1 MKLKQVLSP
10 KALLKSLRQM
20 TYRFPIA
27 VVLLVLLTIFLSY
40 MACGERLDDNTVT
53 TTLFFLCG
61 GILLDYLLSLWG
73 EEQSSPVTKKRY
85 WIIKASVLAV
95 WTVYCGVLYVTH
107 FNWERNVPFIVG
119 NVAWLVAVLAA
130 IPFVAYLREKDDVKS
145 WHFIF
150 ANLRAYII
158 SLLVAAFMDGGL
170 LGLLY
175 GTAALFR
182 IPTRGDTVPL
192 VLTIISLV
200 LIQGVLFFA
209 LVPSGERKH
218 NTSTEMSKFLRNTV
232 SWLFIPL
239 LGAYMLVL
247 YVYTVRILITW
258 NLPEGLIS
266 YLVSAVM
273 AMYVLCY
280 FLLYPQIKEGGT
292 WQAKLLTRWLPIAIL
307 PLLVL
312 MTVAVGVR
320 IGNYG
325 ITELRLYLATVLAWF
340 YAVCIGVLVSKTKR
354 FRWIY
359 LSFAAIFILS
369 SGQPLNYFFITK
381 KVMMHKV
388 DKLIAEKNA
397 QLPFPKGWGWMT
409 GEELAAQG
417 CNLTRDEIEEICELA
432 CYLNRY
438 NGYDTEEYFS
448 YEWKYARND
457 DEEAAPQPFYRRNIY
472 FQYDGTM
479 TCPKGPFTTFRF
491 RNSYAGDVE
500 SHMNKIKNGVLPLYD
515 NYSETTLLIDTA
527 AMKYNYEHDLP
538 MVIPSREGTAAFV
551 PESIEI
557 SVYSDSTLSVH
568 YVGYLFMK

>member
-1 MKLKQVLSP
+1 MKLTPVLSP

-95 WTVYCGVLYVTH
+95 WTVYCGALYVTH

-150 ANLRAYII
+150 ANLHAYII

-175 GTAALFR
+175 GTAALFG
-182 IPTRGDTVPL
+182 IPTHGGTVPL

-209 LVPSGERKH
+209 LIPSGERKH

-232 SWLFIPL
+232 SWLFLPL

-247 YVYTVRILITW
+247 YVYSITILIAW

-312 MTVAVGVR
+312 MTIAVGVR

-325 ITELRLYLATVLAWF
+325 ITEPRLYLATVLAWF
-340 YAVCIGVLVSKTKR
+340 YAICIGIFVSKTKR

-359 LSFAAIFILS
+359 LSFAAICILS
-369 SGQPLNYFFITK
+369 SGQPLNYFFITR

-388 DKLIAEKNA
+388 DKLLAEKNV
-397 QLPFPKGWGWMT
+397 QLPFPNGWGWMSD
-409 GEELAAQG
+409 EELAAKG
-417 CNLTRDEIEEICELA
+417 CNLTGNEIEEICELA
-432 CYLNRY
+432 VYLNRY
-438 NGYDTEEYFS
+438 NDYDSGEFFS
-448 YEWKYARND
+448 YDWKYARNY
-457 DEEAAPQPFYRRNIY
+457 EEESSPAVYYLREIY
-472 FQYDGTM
+472 FHYDGTM
-479 TCPKGPFTTFRF
+479 NCPKGSFTTFRDT
-491 RNSYAGDVE
+491 YAGNVA
-500 SHMNKIKNGVLPLYD
+500 SHMNNIRKGVLPLYD
-515 NYSETTLLIDTA
+515 RYSETTLLIDTA
-527 AMKYNYEHDLP
+527 ALNYNYEHNLP
-538 MVIPSREGTAAFV
+538 MIIPSREGTAAFV
-551 PESIEI
+551 PAKIEI
-557 SVYSDSTLSVH
+557 SVYSDSTLSVD
-568 YVGYLFMK
+568 YEGYLFMK